1 MIRFF
6 CLAVAVFFSGS
17 VVAQQVRVPSRM
29 EFAGIKLRIMDDAR
43 EEIQKDV
50 DALTA
55 IPKYFEIKAERAR
68 TYFPIIERI
77 FKEEKLPDD
86 FKYLCLQESALI
98 ADAVSSS
105 NAVGYWQFKDFSAVE
120 VGMRVD
126 KIVDERMN
134 IVSASR
140 GAARYLHNNNQHFDN
155 WLHALQ
161 AYQMGAGGAMKA
173 LPPGEEGAKSMVV
186 NKKTYWY
193 VKKYLAHKIAYENAV
208 SQTGQIQ
215 VSEYYNA
222 GGKTLKEVAK
232 ETGVTEEE
240 LADYNKW
247 LKKGKVPTDK
257 KYAVIIPKGNLDLD
271 IVASNDNT
279 PKETVREKKQIEYT
293 FDEAG
298 AFPKIDDE
306 IEARAGKIVDI
317 NGLPGIVAGRNDR
330 IPALAKKAD
339 ISLSKFLKYNDLG
352 IDGLLIPGQ
361 VYYMKSKR
369 GKAKAH
375 YHVAQPG
382 ETLWSISQKFGIKL
396 KKLKSK
402 NRIRE
407 DVNIKAG
414 RVLWLRF
421 IRPASV
427 PIEYKESEII
437 QPLVANAKKVE
448 PVVKEV
454 EKTPPV
460 EELDESPVDSLNDV
474 QDPLEEESFAEDDT
488 EDVDSSF
495 VAIDDEEELEEM
507 EEADEDEEA
516 ESETLIRRIHEVKL
530 GETYYAISK
539 IYDVA
544 VLELL
549 DWNGLKI
556 SDKLSVGQKLVVLT
570 SEDIDK
576 SSVKTVETKPET
588 GYHTVKPGETMYQI
602 ARLYNVSVQEI
613 MKWNEKEDFNI
624 KEGEKLKIGE

>member
-17 VVAQQVRVPSRM
+17 VVAQQVKVPSRM

-55 IPKYFEIKAERAR
+55 SPKYFEIKAERAR

-98 ADAVSSS
+98 ADAVSTS
-105 NAVGYWQFKDFSAVE
+105 NAVGFWQFKDFSAVE

-126 KIVDERMN
+126 KVVDERMN

-173 LPPGEEGAKSMVV
+173 LPPGQEGAKSMTVS
-186 NKKTYWY
+186 KKTYWY
-193 VKKYLAHKIAYENAV
+193 VKKYLAHKIAFENSV
-208 SQTGQIQ
+208 SQPGQIQ
-215 VSEYYNA
+215 VSEYYNV
-222 GGKTLKEVAK
+222 GGKSLKEVAN

-247 LKKGKVPTDK
+247 LKKGKIPTDK
-257 KYAVIIPKGNLDLD
+257 KYAVIIPKGNLNLD
-271 IVASNDNT
+271 IVASSET
-279 PKETVREKKQIEYT
+279 PKEEVKEKKQIEYT
-293 FDEAG
+293 FDEPG
-298 AFPKIDDE
+298 VFPKIDDE
-306 IEARAGKIVDI
+306 VEARAGKIVDI
-317 NGLPGIVAGRNDR
+317 NGLPGIIAGRSDR
-330 IPALAKKAD
+330 IPALAQKAD
-339 ISLSKFLKYNDLG
+339 IPLRKFLKYNDLG
-352 IDGLLIPGQ
+352 IDGILIPGQ

-369 GKAKAH
+369 GKAKAY

-396 KKLKSK
+396 KKLKTK

-407 DVNIKAG
+407 DINIKAG
-414 RVLWLRF
+414 RVLWLRY

-427 PIEYKESEII
+427 AIEYKESEII
-437 QPLVANAKKVE
+437 QPI
-448 PVVKEV
+448 V
-454 EKTPPV
+454 EKKEPEVIEQPV
-460 EELDESPVDSLNDV
+460 DKKAEIDEVPIETEAESDSSAAEVIEELPAK
-474 QDPLEEESFAEDDT
+474 EEEEEVQQDDST
-488 EDVDSSF
+488 VNIAGEVIEE
-495 VAIDDEEELEEM
+495 IDEEM
-507 EEADEDEEA
+507 EDVAVDA
-516 ESETLIRRIHEVKL
+516 NLIKKMHEVKL

-539 IYDVA
+539 IHDVA
-544 VLELL
+544 VLDLL
-549 DWNGLKI
+549 DWNDLKI
-556 SDKLSVGQKLVVLT
+556 SDKLSIGQKLVVYT
-570 SEDIDK
+570 TEEAQGPI
-576 SSVKTVETKPET
+576 VKTVEKQSENS
-588 GYHTVKPGETMYQI
+588 YHTVKPGETLYQI

-624 KEGEKLKIGE
+624 KEGERLKIEE

>member
-6 CLAVAVFFSGS
+6 CLAFVVFFSGS
-17 VVAQQVRVPSRM
+17 AVAQQVKVPSRM

-43 EEIQKDV
+43 DEIQKDV

-55 IPKYFEIKAERAR
+55 SPKYFEIKAERAR

-105 NAVGYWQFKDFSAVE
+105 NAVGFWQFKDFSAVE

-126 KIVDERMN
+126 KVVDERMN

-173 LPPGEEGAKSMVV
+173 LPPGQEGAKSMTV

-193 VKKYLAHKIAYENAV
+193 VKKYLAHKIAFENSV
-208 SQTGQIQ
+208 SQQGQIQ
-215 VSEYYNA
+215 VSEYYNV
-222 GGKTLKEVAK
+222 GGKTLKEIAK
-232 ETGVTEEE
+232 EAGVTEEE

-257 KYAVIIPKGNLDLD
+257 KYAVIIPKGNLNLD
-271 IVASNDNT
+271 IVASNET
-279 PKETVREKKQIEYT
+279 PKEEAKEKKQIEYT
-293 FDEAG
+293 FDEPG
-298 AFPKIDDE
+298 VFPKIHDE

-317 NGLPGIVAGRNDR
+317 NGLPGIIAGRNDR
-330 IPALAKKAD
+330 IPALAQKAD
-339 ISLSKFLKYNDLG
+339 IPLRKFLKYNDLG
-352 IDGLLIPGQ
+352 IDGILIPGQ

-369 GKAKAH
+369 GKAKAY

-396 KKLKSK
+396 KKLKTK
-402 NRIRE
+402 NRIK
-407 DVNIKAG
+407 DNISIKAG
-414 RVLWLRF
+414 RVLWLRY

-427 PIEYKESEII
+427 PIEYKEEEVIQPIVEIKEPEII
-437 QPLVANAKKVE
+437 KQPVEKE
-448 PVVKEV
+448 PVIESAPEEMEAVNDSSAVVIE
-454 EKTPPV
+454 ELPV
-460 EELDESPVDSLNDV
+460 EEEVQPVETAIDIEGEVVEEIEDEDL
-474 QDPLEEESFAEDDT
+474 AED
-488 EDVDSSF
+488 VN
-495 VAIDDEEELEEM
+495 
-507 EEADEDEEA
+507 
-516 ESETLIRRIHEVKL
+516 LIRKMHEVKL

-539 IYDVA
+539 IHDVA
-544 VLELL
+544 VLDLL
-549 DWNGLKI
+549 DWNNLKI
-556 SDKLSVGQKLVVLT
+556 SDKLSVGQKLVVYT
-570 SEDIDK
+570 TEEAQGPI
-576 SSVKTVETKPET
+576 VKTVERQSEN